1 MNHRVGL
8 ANRVQKLIADAF
20 ALRRTADQT
29 GDIDK
34 LDGRGHDLV
43 GLHQLCQRS
52 KSLVGDGNHT
62 DVRLTRRKRV
72 IGGDGGGLQRY
83 RVEESCFSGVR

>member
-29 GDIDK
+29 VDIDK
-34 LDGRGHDLV
+34 LDGRGHDFV
-43 GLHQLCQRS
+43 SLHQLCQRS
-52 KSLVGDGNHT
+52 QSLVRDGNHT
-62 DVRLTRRKRV
+62 DVRLARGKRV
-72 IGGDGGGLQRY
+72 VGGDGGRLQRHG
-83 RVEESCFSGVR
+83 VEESCFSGVR